1 MVFRPPF
8 RKKGRESQ
16 AASWYDDGALHE
28 HTYKIRLCDL
38 INVFLIVC
46 FAF

>member
-1 MVFRPPF
+1 MTFLPLF
-8 RKKGRESQ
+8 HKKGRESQ
-16 AASWYDDGALHE
+16 AVSWYDDGALHE

-38 INVFLIVC
+38 ISVFLIVC

>member
-1 MVFRPPF
+1 MAFLPPF
-8 RKKGRESQ
+8 RKKGRESR
-16 AASWYDDGALHE
+16 AALGYDDGALHE

-38 INVFLIVC
+38 ISVFLIVC